1 MPKDKSGIGTAIR
14 SGRVQTFMIL
24 ASVGLTAFVVWE
36 LHTPHPIVNLRLLKE
51 SNFLACGV
59 LIYLS
64 FAVLYGANVNTPQM
78 LQELLGYDA
87 TRSRAHPLALR
98 LFHHDHDAHRGLP
111 AGKKGGR
118 RAS

>member
-1 MPKDKSGIGTAIR
+1 
-14 SGRVQTFMIL
+14 MIL

-87 TRSRAHPLALR
+87 TRAGLILSPSAFFTMTTMPIVGFLLGKKVDAHFLIPIGLALV
-98 LFHHDHDAHRGLP
+98 
-111 AGKKGGR
+111 AGACTGR
-118 RAS
+118 RI